1 MNKVSIPLTV
11 ILITVLSGCGQ
22 PPIRLINDSP
32 SSNPAVLKGVNRF
45 YLLGSKH
52 CEITQIDGEYLEKLG
67 IEYFGNRVLEVDQK
81 THELSIYCVYTAIN
95 AGFAY
100 YGKLSF
106 MPQAGHTY
114 TIDIVNSRKCIV
126 MVDSGS
132 GKEIDADCSLT
143 RSDVGFGSFPRF

>member
-1 MNKVSIPLTV
+1 MCRANIPLT
-11 ILITVLSGCGQ
+11 LIFITILSGCGQ
-22 PPIRLINDSP
+22 PAIRLINDGP
-32 SSNPAVLKGVNRF
+32 SSKPVILKGVNRF

-52 CEITQIDGEYLEKLG
+52 CEITQIDGEDLKELG

-81 THELSIYCVYTAIN
+81 AHELSIYCVYTAIN

-114 TIDIVNSRKCIV
+114 TIDIVNSRKCV
-126 MVDSGS
+126 VVVDSGS
-132 GKEIDADCSLT
+132 GKEIDTDCSLT
-143 RSDVGFGSFPRF
+143 EKDLGFGSFPRL